1 METRTKRSRSLRKT
15 PSGFTLRR
23 SAPWLLRLGGLIVFP
38 ILIWVG
44 IDFAEV
50 GRSLRQARIEWA
62 IAAFAFLQASIFLR
76 AWRWRMVA
84 EAVGIH
90 YPRFRDYLVLVYLS
104 LFAGVAVPQTAAS
117 FAPALFMAEDGYPW
131 QKSVGSIVLDRAIEA
146 LLTLLLAVGAAIYLY
161 PVVPGIS
168 ISVIVAGG
176 SIFLALG
183 AAYTWRRQLGRAVEA
198 LGTRYPRLTR
208 WSDRLQAPDLAK
220 AAYDQ
225 RARLGRATVVGLLVA
240 LSDIAFAVVAA
251 AALGIDVSWV
261 FIAMAWS
268 IVLLVI
274 MLPISVGGLGP
285 REGMFVVLFAAK
297 GEPQEEA
304 LALGLLIFALSL
316 AARAPGII
324 AWITRRAGS
333 APTPA

>member
-1 METRTKRSRSLRKT
+1 ML
-15 PSGFTLRR
+15 
-23 SAPWLLRLGGLIVFP
+23 V
-38 ILIWVG
+38 WVG
-44 IDFAEV
+44 IDFTEV
-50 GRSLRQARIEWA
+50 GNSLRKARIDLA
-62 IAAFAFLQASIFLR
+62 IAAFALLQIGIVLR

-90 YPRFRDYLVLVYLS
+90 YHRFRDYVVLFYLG

-131 QKSVGSIVLDRAIEA
+131 QRSVGSIVLDRAIEA
-146 LLTLLLAVGAAIYLY
+146 LLTLLFAVGAAIYLY

-168 ISVIVAGG
+168 ISVIVTGG
-176 SIFLALG
+176 SIYLALVG
-183 AAYTWRRQLGRAVEA
+183 AYVWRRQLGRAAEA
-198 LGTRYPRLTR
+198 LGTRFPRLTR

-220 AAYDQ
+220 AVYDQ
-225 RARLGRATVVGLLVA
+225 RARLGKATVVGLLVA
-240 LSDIAFAVVAA
+240 LSDIAFAVAAA
-251 AALGIDVSWV
+251 AALGIDASWV

-268 IVLLVI
+268 IVAMVV

-285 REGMFVVLFAAK
+285 REGMFVLLFAAK

-324 AWITRRAGS
+324 AWTTRRARA
-333 APTPA
+333 APTTA